1 MVSVDDDERG
11 KEPEN
16 DGKNERKSR
25 HKVADSW
32 SKSWRA
38 EIDACVP
45 HDLRWTPAHMQSK
58 KPNLVSNH

>member
-25 HKVADSW
+25 HKVADS
-32 SKSWRA
+32 
-38 EIDACVP
+38 
-45 HDLRWTPAHMQSK
+45 
-58 KPNLVSNH
+58 